1 MQNAIYFFNFSCK
14 HLIQYTVQL
23 RSCMRK
29 TIIRLYSK
37 SMKQRHTDKKTDEHI
52 VPYVQINRVKSK
64 MNTFNPSYPLKIH
77 ETPEKTKFIHSAQE
91 YLKQGISKKKTTK
104 VTQFCS
110 FGELTFYYFSALEI
124 TF

>member
-1 MQNAIYFFNFSCK
+1 MEIQLSGYTEHKK
-14 HLIQYTVQL
+14 HET
-23 RSCMRK
+23 K
-29 TIIRLYSK
+29 AHRL
-37 SMKQRHTDKKTDEHI
+37 KKDEHI

-110 FGELTFYYFSALEI
+110 FGELTFYYFRAQEI